1 MKGIPDP
8 MNAINK
14 DPEFL
19 SVQDL
24 ADYLDV
30 SVDTVYRWNA
40 EGTAPKRYKIGKAV
54 YYRRSD
60 IVIWLETRVVND
72 VKDGE

>member
-1 MKGIPDP
+1 

-24 ADYLDV
+24 ADYLGV

-60 IVIWLETRVVND
+60 IVLWLETRVVTDENGG
-72 VKDGE
+72 K